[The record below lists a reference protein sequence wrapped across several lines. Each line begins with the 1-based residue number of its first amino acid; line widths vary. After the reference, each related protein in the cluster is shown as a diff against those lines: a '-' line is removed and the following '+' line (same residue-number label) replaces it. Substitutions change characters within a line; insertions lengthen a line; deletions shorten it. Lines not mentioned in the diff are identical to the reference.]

1 MTTILDKIIKEKQ
14 KEVVKLKKQPFN
26 YTDSPYTGPTF
37 AELVQKNKNM
47 SMIAEIKRASPSKGL
62 INGDVD
68 PAQQAKVYE
77 ANGASAISVLTDAPF
92 FQGTMDDLKSVRE
105 AVNIPILCKDF
116 IIDSIQIDHAKAA
129 GANII
134 LLIAAALDEDTMKS
148 LYDYA
153 VANNLEVI
161 CEVHH
166 ESEMETVLKLNPRLI
181 GVNNRD
187 LKTFNV
193 DLTTTARVAESAI
206 NSDAILIGE
215 SGIKDQSDV
224 EKLAKAGAEA
234 ILIGETLMS
243 ADNVPQK
250 AQEMLIP
257 LSKKAG
263 TRL

>member
-1 MTTILDKIIKEKQ
+1 
-14 KEVVKLKKQPFN
+14 
-26 YTDSPYTGPTF
+26 
-37 AELVQKNKNM
+37 
-47 SMIAEIKRASPSKGL
+47 
-62 INGDVD
+62 
-68 PAQQAKVYE
+68 
-77 ANGASAISVLTDAPF
+77 
-92 FQGTMDDLKSVRE
+92 
-105 AVNIPILCKDF
+105 
-116 IIDSIQIDHAKAA
+116 
-129 GANII
+129 
-134 LLIAAALDEDTMKS
+134 MKS

-166 ESEMETVLKLNPRLI
+166 ESEMENGLELNPRLI

-206 NSDAILIGE
+206 NADAILIGE

-224 EKLAKAGAEA
+224 ETHAKAGAEA
-234 ILIGETLMS
+234 ILTRETLMS

-250 AQEMLIP
+250 AQAMLIP
-257 LSKKAG
+257 RSNKAG